1 MYDEFT
7 VYLIINACLKTLTD
21 LKNTEVESVL
31 ACKEKEF
38 MIEVFIQ
45 IKDPPQIVQCNSDE
59 YVSFLKG

>member
-21 LKNTEVESVL
+21 LKNAEVESVL

-45 IKDPPQIVQCNSDE
+45 IKRSSSNSAMQ
-59 YVSFLKG
+59 

>member
-1 MYDEFT
+1 MHHENNREGKFT

-45 IKDPPQIVQCNSDE
+45 IKRSSSNSAVQ
-59 YVSFLKG
+59 